1 MKQGLFFVNKNSWGL
16 LYRHNVVNLK
26 NVDNYGYWR
35 LCLTEVESVTGL
47 SGEDILD
54 GRTEECADARYILVY
69 FLALRLTDNEIAKV
83 SGMSRQRVNYL
94 KLHFNLNFSKWS
106 IKNKVQTIR
115 KELEN
120 KLQTDI
126 C

>member
-1 MKQGLFFVNKNSWGL
+1 MT
-16 LYRHNVVNLK
+16 NLE
-26 NVDNYGYWR
+26 YWQV
-35 LCLTEVESVTGL
+35 CLNEVESVTVLTGK
-47 SGEDILD
+47 DILN

-94 KLHFNLNFSKWS
+94 KLHFNLNYSKWS

-115 KELEN
+115 KEIE
-120 KLQTDI
+120 KKEQTEVL
-126 C
+126 

>member
-1 MKQGLFFVNKNSWGL
+1 M
-16 LYRHNVVNLK
+16 LYVK
-26 NVDNYGYWR
+26 DCTIVDNRDYFK
-35 LCLTEVESVTGL
+35 LCLDEVIQVSGL
-47 SGEDILD
+47 SGKDILSKRD
-54 GRTEECADARYILVY
+54 EESSDARYILVY

-115 KELEN
+115 KELE
-120 KLQTDI
+120 KKVQTNI
-126 C
+126 